1 MASVNGLTKERM
13 LEIEAASIVG
23 GEIVGDNLILT
34 KHDTTTIDAGNVRGP
49 EGPTGP
55 PGDVNTAT
63 LNAAI
68 LAALP
73 VGVSLDYIESTAPA
87 GWLAMIGQTV
97 VDGQTLYPLLW
108 AKLPASAKS
117 GANIILPDTRGRVVV
132 GYNSSDTDFDTIA
145 ETGGAKT
152 HVLTQAEL
160 PAATISIDPPSTTVS
175 VNPPSTTFSIDPPS
189 TSIVIDPPSTAS
201 YNADIDHYH
210 FYKNLNS
217 HNVAAGTG
225 ATAFYS
231 WSTGNVSTSS
241 DGGTHAHYVNIPAFN
256 ATVDIPAFNATV
268 DIAAFN
274 VAVDIASFNSGNLGS
289 GDGHT
294 NMQPYI
300 VMLKIIKAL

>member
-73 VGVSLDYIESTAPA
+73 VGVVLDYIETTAPA
-87 GWLAMIGQTV
+87 NWLAIIGQTI
-97 VDGQTLYPLLW
+97 VDGETLYPDLW
-108 AKLPASAKS
+108 AKLPASMKS
-117 GANIILPDTRGRVVV
+117 GSNIVFPDSSKRVTV
-132 GYNSSDTDFDTIA
+132 GYSASDTDFDAIGKI
-145 ETGGAKT
+145 GGSKT
-152 HVLTQAEL
+152 HALTQAEL
-160 PAATISIDPPSTTVS
+160 PAASISIDPPSTTVS
-175 VNPPSTTFSIDPPS
+175 VNPPATTISIDPPA
-189 TSIVIDPPSTAS
+189 TNIVIDPPSTAS
-201 YNADIDHYH
+201 YSVDIGHVHYIPE
-210 FYKNLNS
+210 LITQQ
-217 HNVAAGTG
+217 VQAGTG
-225 ATAFYS
+225 AYVTDG
-231 WSTGNVSTSS
+231 WSAGNRATTSN
-241 DGGTHAHYVNIPAFN
+241 GGSHAHYVNIAAFN
-256 ATVDIPAFNATV
+256 ATVDIAAFNATV

-300 VMLKIIKAL
+300 VLLKIIKAL